1 MPLQVRAFSFAKGG
15 LVAARALHQSL
26 LTAVMALPA
35 AFFDAT
41 PSGRILNRFSS
52 DTGASLPGLL
62 MQQALYKSCNAITA
76 RLVPHPSTASS
87 LETTLASMHPL
98 CPPRSCGRR
107 LAPVHPEYSS
117 QQPLQCHGGGVGSV
131 RCPAL
136 PAGGTGASHCCL
148 QASCPLIL
156 LLDRPYFL
164 QQLWLQLRS
173 PGTAGLHRSTTAR
186 PRASCG
192 G

>member
-62 MQQALYKSCNAITA
+62 MQQALYKSCNAIPA
-76 RLVPHPSTASS
+76 RLVPHPSTVSS
-87 LETTLASMHPL
+87 LETTLEACTPYAHHAAAVDDS
-98 CPPRSCGRR
+98 
-107 LAPVHPEYSS
+107 
-117 QQPLQCHGGGVGSV
+117 
-131 RCPAL
+131 L
-136 PAGGTGASHCCL
+136 PFIL
-148 QASCPLIL
+148 NIL
-156 LLDRPYFL
+156 LNNLFNATGVAL
-164 QQLWLQLRS
+164 VLCAAQLYLLAALVPVIAVYR
-173 PGTAGLHRSTTAR
+173 
-186 PRASCG
+186 RAALSFCCWIG
-192 G
+192 HIFCSSYGSS